1 MTAPVP
7 AREPPA
13 APGLR
18 ILVVDDDEDS
28 ATTFA
33 ILLQIRG
40 NVARTADDGL
50 AALEIAEEFRPDVVF
65 LDVGLP
71 ELDGFEVARRIRQRA
86 WGKAVALIAVTGWGQ
101 EGDRLRAKDAGFDH
115 HLVKPVEPA
124 TLFRLLD
131 SLTPTAPG

>member
-1 MTAPVP
+1 
-7 AREPPA
+7 
-13 APGLR
+13 
-18 ILVVDDDEDS
+18 VDDDEDS